1 MKQSEIRDIPVLQSE
16 LLSGQPALTHFFT
29 LRGETEVGNP
39 YSQWNLC
46 DYSGDDPV
54 HVTACRQAVADA
66 LGIPIDRMWFP
77 RQVHGDVI
85 AVVDAATPPALEVD
99 GVITR
104 ERNLLIG
111 VSTADCVP
119 VLLYD
124 PETGTIAAV
133 HAGWRGTVKH
143 IVKKAVTRMLDVTGG
158 NAADIYAALGPSISP
173 AAFEVGEEV
182 AEAFVAADR
191 AGCVYRDGYVKPHV
205 DLWQSNVE
213 DLLEAGLQLDRID
226 CTPFC
231 TWQNSD
237 RLFSARRIGVKS
249 GRIASCLLVKP
260 EYNKS

>member
-1 MKQSEIRDIPVLQSE
+1 MKQSQIKDIPVLQSE

-29 LRGETEVGNP
+29 LRGEAEEGNP

-46 DYSGDDPV
+46 DYSGDNPV
-54 HVTACRQAVADA
+54 HVAECRQAVAEA
-66 LGIPIDRMWFP
+66 IGISTGRMWFP
-77 RQVHGDVI
+77 RQVHGDEI
-85 AVVDAATPPALEVD
+85 AVIDGSTPPALEVD

-124 PETGTIAAV
+124 PVTAIIAAV

-143 IVKKAVTRMLDVTGG
+143 IVKKAAVRMSEVSGG
-158 NAADIYAALGPSISP
+158 NSADIYATIGPSISP

-182 AEAFVAADR
+182 AEAFVAAGR
-191 AGCVYRDGYVKPHV
+191 GGCVCRDGYVKPHI

-213 DLLEAGLQLDRID
+213 DLLDAGLELDHID

-231 TWQNSD
+231 TWQNPD

-249 GRIASCLLVKP
+249 GRIVSCLLLKP
-260 EYNKS
+260 E